1 MTEKLLKMLV
11 NETIEITKNEYE
23 VMLTTKTRL
32 KQAGKGEW
40 QSSNSFMG
48 IFVKRTK

>member
-1 MTEKLLKMLV
+1 MMV
-11 NETIEITKNEYE
+11 NETIEITKEEYAI
-23 VMLTTKTRL
+23 MITTKTRL
-32 KQAGKGEW
+32 KKSGRGEW